1 MIKAVFDTNIFISAF
16 GIPKSKAETAYKL
29 AANGKINLYTSPAIL
44 TETAGKFRNKFNIS
58 EGTVTRILK
67 QISKTAEVIRPT
79 FKLSIVSD
87 EPDNRVLECAVAAR
101 ADLIVTGD
109 KHLLELK
116 IYEGIG
122 IIRTADLLYIVR
134 NK

>member
-16 GIPKSKAETAYKL
+16 GIPKSKAEAAYKL
-29 AANGKINLYTSPAIL
+29 AANGKIILYTSPAIL
-44 TETAGKFRNKFNIS
+44 TETAGKLRNKFGVS

-79 FKLSIVSD
+79 FKLNIVSD
-87 EPDNRVLECAVAAR
+87 EPDNGVLECAVAAR

-116 IYEGIG
+116 TYEGIG
-122 IIRTADLLYIVR
+122 IVRTADLLYIVR